1 MPMAEASRGPLYPKR
16 RVTRGPSSPTAS
28 IRPPNIRVQTLV
40 GTVTYRK
47 QSPLRHQISH
57 SFIPW
62 VPVNDNATSG
72 SALSKHHSFLGSKLS
87 DLLHLGRAERYKGC
101 DVKSVIALSAPAPG
115 GLLKSKVP
123 NERTLFV

>member
-62 VPVNDNATSG
+62 VPANDNATFG
-72 SALSKHHSFLGSKLS
+72 PALSKHHSFLGSKLS
-87 DLLHLGRAERYKGC
+87 DFLHLGRAERYKGC
-101 DVKSVIALSAPAPG
+101 DVNSVTALSAPAPD

-123 NERTLFV
+123 NKRTLFV